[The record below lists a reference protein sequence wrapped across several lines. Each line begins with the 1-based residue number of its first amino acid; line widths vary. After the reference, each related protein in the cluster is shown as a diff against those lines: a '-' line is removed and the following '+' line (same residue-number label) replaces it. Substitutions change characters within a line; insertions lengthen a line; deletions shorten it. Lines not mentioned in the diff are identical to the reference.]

1 MIQPLFG
8 AAAVAPIAA
17 GAAVEQNATPEQPTP
32 APQPIASGASV
43 GEQIRPKAAQAQQQ
57 KAHKLAVQQSKPDLP
72 FHPGRGISR

>member
-1 MIQPLFG
+1 LAPQPSRPSLL
-8 AAAVAPIAA
+8 
-17 GAAVEQNATPEQPTP
+17 ELRSSKTPLPNSQHQ
-32 APQPIASGASV
+32 PQPIASGASV